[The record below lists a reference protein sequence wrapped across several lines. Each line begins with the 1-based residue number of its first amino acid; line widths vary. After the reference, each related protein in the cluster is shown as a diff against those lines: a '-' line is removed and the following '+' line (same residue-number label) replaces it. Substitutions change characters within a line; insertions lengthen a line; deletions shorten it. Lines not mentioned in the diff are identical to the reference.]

1 MNELSK
7 ALTKKVD
14 IKNELPHL
22 IKLLI
27 DRIEITKV
35 NNNRKHV
42 RMVVYFNFNTDI
54 IDRELDLYEKKE
66 KPTIKVDVNSLQSD
80 EISFNQKCSCIDQNI
95 RSGLYENINVGIG
108 NINDIKENDDSKCCR
123 IHQNESSG
131 EYRNTFKFIENP
143 LNSIK
148 QITKI
153 DVNTNYDLI
162 YDGVLYFNNSPV
174 VIPNS
179 ETVVTKN
186 VKKKRLYASKYC

>member
-1 MNELSK
+1 MMKGEKVLSSLDYCIDK
-7 ALTKKVD
+7 VIRRDDEVFVIGWAYKLGTKKVD

-123 IHQNESSG
+123 IHQNEP
-131 EYRNTFKFIENP
+131 RI
-143 LNSIK
+143 
-148 QITKI
+148 
-153 DVNTNYDLI
+153 
-162 YDGVLYFNNSPV
+162 
-174 VIPNS
+174 
-179 ETVVTKN
+179 
-186 VKKKRLYASKYC
+186 C

>member
-1 MNELSK
+1 MNEKMNELSK

-123 IHQNESSG
+123 IHQNEPGICINGSKTWYTKTY
-131 EYRNTFKFIENP
+131 ELYKKFW
-143 LNSIK
+143 
-148 QITKI
+148 
-153 DVNTNYDLI
+153 
-162 YDGVLYFNNSPV
+162 FW
-174 VIPNS
+174 
-179 ETVVTKN
+179 
-186 VKKKRLYASKYC
+186 

>member
-1 MNELSK
+1 
-7 ALTKKVD
+7 
-14 IKNELPHL
+14 
-22 IKLLI
+22 KLLI

-66 KPTIKVDVNSLQSD
+66 KPTVKVDVNSLQSD

-123 IHQNESSG
+123 IHQNEP
-131 EYRNTFKFIENP
+131 RICCTW
-143 LNSIK
+143 
-148 QITKI
+148 
-153 DVNTNYDLI
+153 
-162 YDGVLYFNNSPV
+162 
-174 VIPNS
+174 
-179 ETVVTKN
+179 
-186 VKKKRLYASKYC
+186 SKTW